1 MKLEA
6 ARDLD
11 EVDSLDK
18 LIEVEREKE
27 PVKFDAVQR
36 QTCLD

>member
-1 MKLEA
+1 LPENVPGDFNPRMKPEA

-18 LIEVEREKE
+18 LIEVEREKN
-27 PVKFDAVQR
+27 K
-36 QTCLD
+36 